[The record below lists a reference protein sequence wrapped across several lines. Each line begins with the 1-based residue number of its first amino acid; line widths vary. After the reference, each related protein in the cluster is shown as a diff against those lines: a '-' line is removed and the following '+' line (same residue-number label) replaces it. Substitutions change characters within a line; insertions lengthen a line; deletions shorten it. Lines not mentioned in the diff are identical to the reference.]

1 MWQAPRGLGR
11 TLKMNCSAVRGP
23 HPSLY
28 QSIAYKE
35 LFPDCRACLGF
46 AVASMSCLVS
56 LR

>member
-46 AVASMSCLVS
+46 AVASTSCLVS